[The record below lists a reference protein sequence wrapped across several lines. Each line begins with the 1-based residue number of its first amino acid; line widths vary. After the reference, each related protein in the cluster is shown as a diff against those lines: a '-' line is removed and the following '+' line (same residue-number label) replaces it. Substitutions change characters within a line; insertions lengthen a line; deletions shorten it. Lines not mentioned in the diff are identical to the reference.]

1 MARRVKALVAITT
14 VLSAVSF
21 GVVIGAIPASAT
33 SLSTYVATTGTN
45 TANTCTSPSRPCLTI
60 SYALTQTPTGGT
72 VSVAAGTYAE
82 QVTITKNV
90 TIIGAGSTKTTIEPS
105 AVPLSDS
112 DSDGGFPLS
121 YIVDVAPGVKSAN
134 LLDLGVNGSAAS
146 GQFSSC
152 AVDYVGVY
160 YHDASGVLSNDL
172 VTDIELPEALFGC
185 QAGLGIYVTT
195 DVGSA
200 TPSNVAMQSV
210 TVNNYDKNGIT
221 CDDVGT
227 VCSIS
232 ASTVTGIGATPL
244 IAQNGVQAWGS
255 SISLVGSSITEN
267 IYTNPN
273 YPSYYTDST
282 GVLILNAGSV
292 SVLNDVVSENNGDID
307 AQEVAGY
314 GLLAPEGQWVFE
326 GNQIT
331 NSVEGS
337 IPFGYGVGDGIDI
350 DSTPGNVV
358 VGSNV
363 VTGNPEFG
371 IGLFGASQT
380 SVSSNELSNNGYGIY
395 VGGPGSA
402 NAYYGVASALNS
414 SKNSITAN
422 TSDKNIVGIYVDTEA
437 SANSLLLNTALSNT
451 RTDVVD
457 ATTGRGTAGTSD
469 TWLLTT
475 CSTSTPNGICPFFL
489 HLSLPLAPVNILQ
502 VLLNQ
507 LGTLIH

>member
-1 MARRVKALVAITT
+1 MAHRIKALVAFTT

-21 GVVIGAIPASAT
+21 GVTIGAVPASA
-33 SLSTYVATTGTN
+33 SPSSTYVATTGTN
-45 TANTCTSPSRPCLTI
+45 IANTCASPSRPCLTI

-90 TIIGAGSTKTTIEPS
+90 TIVGAGSSKTIIEPS
-105 AVPLSDS
+105 TLPLSDT
-112 DSDGGFPLS
+112 DTDGGSALY

-134 LLDLGVNGSAAS
+134 LENLSVNGSAAS
-146 GQFSSC
+146 GQFTSC
-152 AVDYVGVY
+152 ALDYVGVY

-172 VTDIELPEALFGC
+172 VTNIELPTGLFGC
-185 QAGLGIYVTT
+185 QDGLGIYVATDTT
-195 DVGSA
+195 SA
-200 TPSNVAMQSV
+200 TPSNVSMQSV

-227 VCSIS
+227 VCDIS
-232 ASTVTGIGATPL
+232 TSTITGIGPTPL

-255 SISLVGSSITEN
+255 SLSLVGSSITAN
-267 IYTNPN
+267 NYTNPN
-273 YPSYYTDST
+273 YPSYYTDAT

-292 SVLNDVVSENNGDID
+292 SVLNNVVSANNGNID
-307 AQEVAGY
+307 AQEVADY
-314 GLLAPEGQWVFE
+314 GLLAPEGPWIFE

-331 NSVEGS
+331 NAAEGS
-337 IPFGYGVGDGIDI
+337 IPFGDGVGDGIDI
-350 DSTPGNVV
+350 DSTPGNVTV
-358 VGSNV
+358 SSNV

-380 SVSSNELSNNGYGIY
+380 SVNSNQVSGNGYGIY

-414 SKNSITAN
+414 TKNSIEAN
-422 TSDKNIVGIYVDTEA
+422 SSNRNIVGIYVDTEA
-437 SANSLLLNTALSNT
+437 SANTLLLNTALSNS

-457 ATTGRGTAGTSD
+457 STTGRGTVRDPFPLKPRTRTLGRGDNRCARVLCVMRQVKKDRRVSGSITS
-469 TWLLTT
+469 
-475 CSTSTPNGICPFFL
+475 
-489 HLSLPLAPVNILQ
+489 
-502 VLLNQ
+502 
-507 LGTLIH
+507 